1 MNMLKSRKTHIIS
14 LVLACI
20 LIAVCFAVPASAATG
35 NQGYAIHRDGAFFGT
50 TWHAGLMDEPKST
63 NYLPVLH
70 IGGLNQG
77 VTWCSWSDFI
87 NGNTFKGVYRPNS
100 GITSSGRDNIV
111 SMGRRLRTEDL
122 GYTPLSQ
129 IDHFVTNSN
138 SWVYPED
145 LWLIRC
151 DGVVEYCYE
160 WYGYRIYG
168 NNTYWDITRGGF
180 WTLDHHSGTMV
191 TPKSQAQSYMTLVQ
205 SSTP

>member
-1 MNMLKSRKTHIIS
+1 MKKYKIVIVLLTLVLIIS
-14 LVLACI
+14 AFSVN
-20 LIAVCFAVPASAATG
+20 VFAATG
-35 NQGYAIHRDGAFFGT
+35 CQGYAIYRDGAFLGT

-70 IGGLNQG
+70 IGGLNEG
-77 VTWCSWSDFI
+77 VTWCSWSTFI
-87 NGNTFKGVYRPNS
+87 NGNVFKGVYKPKS

-111 SMGRRLRTEDL
+111 AMGRRLRTEDL

-129 IDHFVTNSN
+129 IDHFVTNSS
-138 SWVYPED
+138 SWVFPSD

-168 NNTYWDITRGGF
+168 NDTYWDITRGGF
-180 WTLDHHSGTMV
+180 LTLDHHSGTAV
-191 TPKSQAQSYMTLVQ
+191 TPKSQAQSYMTKVQ
-205 SSTP
+205 SSAP